1 MAHIGSESEERGNDG
16 QVEGASK
23 PKLVIVEV
31 NGNKVELDEKVMTGL
46 EIKQAAI
53 EQHVQIQ
60 PDFVLQLQRPNGEF
74 DPIGDNDEVR
84 VRKGMEF
91 TCIAPDDNS

>member
-1 MAHIGSESEERGNDG
+1 MAHIGSESEERGNHG
-16 QVEGASK
+16 QGEGASK

-53 EQHVQIQ
+53 EQQVQIQ
-60 PDFVLQLQRPNGEF
+60 TDFVLQLQRPNGEF

-91 TCIAPDDNS
+91 NCIAPDDNS